1 MRKFFSMFLI
11 STMALSFVGCGGAD
25 DSAKDGSVA
34 QEAVEVP
41 TIGVCIYKY
50 DDNFM
55 SYTRQAIEK
64 AAEGKAELI
73 MNDSQNDQAKQNDQI
88 DTMIAKGVDSLMVN
102 LVDPGAAPAV
112 VEKAKN
118 AGIPIILFNK
128 EYQDGTHNLDYDKVW
143 YVGTTS
149 EESGIIQGEVVLD
162 AWNANPSWDKNGD
175 GTMQYVMLM
184 GEPGH
189 PDAEART
196 EWVVKTIEEAGVP
209 TEELGTQTAMW
220 DAAQAKNMMET
231 WLAANGDEIEI
242 VFSNNDGMAMGAIEA
257 LKSEGYFEG
266 DKYMPVI
273 GIDALP
279 EALVLIEN
287 GQLMGTV
294 LNDPLGQGKAS
305 LELAINAALGID
317 VLTGTEWVL
326 DETKAV
332 RVPYVGITTEN
343 IAVAEEAYG
352 L

>member
-287 GQLMGTV
+287 GKLMGTV